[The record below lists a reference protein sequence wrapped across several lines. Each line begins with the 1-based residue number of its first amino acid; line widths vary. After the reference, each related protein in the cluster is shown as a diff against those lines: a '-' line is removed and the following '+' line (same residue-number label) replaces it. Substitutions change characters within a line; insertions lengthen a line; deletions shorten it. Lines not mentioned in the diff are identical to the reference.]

1 MNNFDLVDSLAEA
14 AVMYDEENCSDKLTV
29 ITGRKPKI
37 YDRYI
42 DAFAVT
48 HIHDEIRLVIRGT
61 DGTSVWQ
68 KLAVWLSNL
77 FDRQPDITGCHSGFK
92 EAAEWILNKLD
103 TEYNLK
109 QYEFKKITVSCH
121 SRGTG
126 IGVILVPILADYL
139 NKCKINAQIH
149 INAFAPV
156 PGYNQTGVNNLWNPA
171 HNEYGVTGT
180 LIINPRDLAT
190 SFMRGTRRNDGADIE
205 AGVIKLI
212 LPPDTFIQKIFKR
225 ISGVHEH
232 RPREY
237 ADGLMLYFKS
247 NPEKVERL
255 KKYRKMFV
263 N

>member
-29 ITGRKPKI
+29 ITGRKPNI
-37 YDRYI
+37 YNRYT

-48 HIHDEIRLVIRGT
+48 RIYDEIRLVIRGT
-61 DGTSVWQ
+61 DGSSVWQ

-77 FDRQPDITGCHSGFK
+77 FDRKPDITGCHPGFK
-92 EAAEWILNKLD
+92 EAAEWILERLD
-103 TEYNLK
+103 KEYDLK
-109 QYEFKKITVSCH
+109 QRMFKKITVSCH

-126 IGVILVPILADYL
+126 IGVILVPLLADYL
-139 NKCKINAQIH
+139 NKYKSDAQIH

-156 PGYNQTGVNNLWNPA
+156 PGYNQTGMCNIWNHA
-171 HNEYGVTGT
+171 HNKYGVTGT

-190 SFMRGTRRNDGADIE
+190 SIKRGAGWNDGADIE

-225 ISGVHEH
+225 INGVHEH

-237 ADGLMLYFKS
+237 ADGLIAYFKNNS
-247 NPEKVERL
+247 EKVKRL